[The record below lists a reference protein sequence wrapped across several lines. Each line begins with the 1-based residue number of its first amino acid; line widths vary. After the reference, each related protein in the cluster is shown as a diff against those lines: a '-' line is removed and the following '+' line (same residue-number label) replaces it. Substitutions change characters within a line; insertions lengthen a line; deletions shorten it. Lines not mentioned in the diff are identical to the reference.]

1 MGGKGKHRTYPE
13 EKHND
18 KERALRKKIKDQE
31 KEILRLKSELKTL
44 NKAFEKTAGYIKGNT
59 DNVSVEKIIEGV
71 KAEKTLVEIQIEN
84 KCPNC
89 KQGEIK
95 SSRLP
100 FGRIEICSVG
110 CGYRKVINEES

>member
-1 MGGKGKHRTYPE
+1 MGRGKHRTYPSD
-13 EKHND
+13 NTD
-18 KERALRKKIKDQE
+18 KEKALRKKIKDQE
-31 KEILRLKSELKTL
+31 KEITRLKSELKTL
-44 NKAFEKTAGYIKGNT
+44 NKAFAKTAGYIKGNV

-84 KCPNC
+84 KCPAC
-89 KQGEIK
+89 EQGQIK

-110 CGYRKVINEES
+110 CGYRKVINEDN

>member
-1 MGGKGKHRTYPE
+1 MGKAKHRTYPE

-59 DNVSVEKIIEGV
+59 DNYDVETVIDNV
-71 KAEKTLVEIQIEN
+71 KKEQTLQQLVDNN
-84 KCPNC
+84 KCPQC
-89 KQGEIK
+89 GGDIK
-95 SSRLP
+95 ISRLP
-100 FGRIEICSVG
+100 FGKIMLCIES
-110 CGYRKVINEES
+110 CGYRDVVKYEDN

>member
-1 MGGKGKHRTYPE
+1 MSKGKHRTYPNE
-13 EKHND
+13 NND
-18 KERALRKKIKDQE
+18 KTKQLRKKIKDQE

-44 NKAFEKTAGYIKGNT
+44 NKAFEKTATYIKGNS

-84 KCPNC
+84 KCPSC
-89 KQGEIK
+89 EQGQIK

-110 CGYRKVINEES
+110 CGYRNVINEDN